1 MKKLLF
7 AFWTVALAVSFSA
20 IFLNKYYQE
29 EKWKT
34 KDEAPLVYYTI
45 GKEDEDIE
53 KVNDALNR
61 LLWDKYELTIDYR
74 KLDWNIYGDKIT
86 DYLNLNEDIDVV
98 FASSVQQGDYVGS
111 ARNGAWYPLDDFLKG
126 KGRKLYEAIPEILWE
141 GAKINGHI
149 YGVPTSKELA
159 VVNQWMYAKELV
171 DKYQIDLDSIHT
183 LEDLEPVLALL
194 KQNEPEYTLLE
205 LNQYTHFFEVYGYEY
220 LLDYQIPL
228 MIEVTD
234 EDVEIVNIL
243 ETDLGEQI
251 LKTLRKYYLC
261 GYINK
266 DAPIRE
272 SQTLQKGEKVFLR
285 QAQGGPYAE
294 IEWSGQRGYDVLA
307 RIMTPVIV
315 NTESL
320 RGAYMCIPTS
330 SNQPEK
336 ACRFLEALNTDSEV
350 RNMMQFG
357 VEGEHYQLNEKG
369 QVEILKDTYAG
380 IAYTQGNY
388 FILNT
393 RTDQPEDLWETYQKF
408 NDSAVPSNILY
419 FEPDL
424 SGIEDEI
431 ALVRKVSEK
440 YYPALMTGS
449 VNIEEYLPAYC
460 EELRAAGIE
469 TIRDELQNQLTRWK
483 KNEKAKEQ

>member
-1 MKKLLF
+1 MKKILF
-7 AFWTVALAVSFSA
+7 AFWAVALLVSFSA
-20 IFLNKYYQE
+20 IFMNQYYRE
-29 EKWKT
+29 EKWKK
-34 KDEAPLVYYTI
+34 KDENPLVYYTI

-53 KVNDALNR
+53 AVNEALNR
-61 LLWDKYELTIDYR
+61 LLLDKYDLEIEYH

-86 DYLNLNEDIDVV
+86 DYLNLNEDIDIV
-98 FASSVQQGDYVGS
+98 FASSVQQGDYVGG
-111 ARNGAWYPLDDFLKG
+111 AENGAWYPLDDFLKG
-126 KGRKLYEAIPEILWE
+126 KGKKLYEAIPEILWE

-159 VVNQWMYAKELV
+159 AVNQWMYAKELV
-171 DKYQIDLDSIHT
+171 DKYRIDIDQIHT

-194 KQNEPEYTLLE
+194 KQNEPDYTLLE
-205 LNQYTHFFEVYGYEY
+205 LNQYTGFFGVYGYEY

-228 MIEVTD
+228 MLDVED
-234 EDVEIVNIL
+234 EDVQIVNIL
-243 ETDLGEQI
+243 EIEQGRQI

-272 SQTLQKGEKVFLR
+272 IQTLQKGEKVFLR

-294 IEWSGQRGYDVLA
+294 IEWSAQRGYEVLA
-307 RIMTPVIV
+307 RMMTPVIV

-320 RGAYMCIPTS
+320 RGAYMCIPVS
-330 SNQPEK
+330 SDQPEK
-336 ACRFLEALNTDSEV
+336 ACRFLEALNTDREV
-350 RNMMQFG
+350 RNMMQYG
-357 VEGEHYQLNEKG
+357 IEGEHYQLDEKG
-369 QVEILKDTYAG
+369 RVEILKDTYAG
-380 IAYTQGNY
+380 VAYTQGNY

-393 RTDQPEDLWETYQKF
+393 RTDQPEDIWEKYQEF

-424 SGIEDEI
+424 SGLEDEI
-431 ALVRKVSEK
+431 AQVRKVSEK

-449 VNIEEYLPAYC
+449 VNVEEYLPLYC
-460 EELRAAGIE
+460 EELRTAGIE
-469 TIRDELQNQLTRWK
+469 KIREELQNQLNRWK
-483 KNEKAKEQ
+483 KNEKKEKQ